1 MVYAVYILAAAAVGL
16 LIGFVVLSIAL
27 LRKTVSSNI
36 RSKTISL
43 MSVYDDLLDQKSRE
57 LSRLAADNNRSTED
71 SSVDGKIHVPQH
83 ISSCQPAAPQLGA
96 AEIMNMAEC
105 SGGVLYRDEA
115 MGGMYQKI
123 RRNFSFLLDELLP
136 AFSSAPKNLTGPA
149 GHLLSE
155 LDYDTVYRLSTLP
168 GKYQEMVLREV
179 LTEDE
184 VPLLCAYM
192 ENNKEFNVLEFYYCL
207 RTIAD
212 SEPKAARLRVPA
224 GMVSGM
230 MTGDGVEII
239 PDEGICEGFQL
250 EEGNLL
256 YDYCIKTRE
265 LS

>member
-43 MSVYDDLLDQKSRE
+43 MSVYDELLEQKSRE
-57 LSRLAADNNRSTED
+57 LSQMTADIDLMTKESTEEAN
-71 SSVDGKIHVPQH
+71 SH
-83 ISSCQPAAPQLGA
+83 ILQNFSGSEQKAPQLGA
-96 AEIMNMAEC
+96 AEIMNMQER
-105 SGGVLYRDEA
+105 SGGTLYRDDA

-136 AFSSAPKNLTGPA
+136 AFNSKPQNLIGPA
-149 GHLLSE
+149 GRLLSE

-168 GKYQEMVLREV
+168 AKNQELILREV

-184 VPLLCAYM
+184 IPLLCAYM